1 MKKMLTGII
10 VFSLLSVVSFAQQP
24 AKYGL
29 GFEFHMFPST
39 SFPGLSA
46 IGLYFP
52 IDMNGLLIEP
62 QVVYNNNEEE
72 LDYDGGENYSSY
84 DSKTE
89 TTDYQLLVGI
99 FKCYEKD
106 KYRFYG
112 GVRMGKVW
120 HEEKYRNDNPDYDD
134 GSDDEEFGYF
144 IIAPTVGTE
153 YFFSEN
159 FSFGGEG
166 QLRTMESESQDN
178 YSNTVHKTKTTTLI
192 SNFMVRF
199 YF

>member
-10 VFSLLSVVSFAQQP
+10 VFGLLSVVSFAQQP

-29 GFEFHMFPST
+29 GFDFHMLPWVYPT
-39 SFPGLSA
+39 SA
-46 IGLYFP
+46 ILGLYFP
-52 IDMNGLLIEP
+52 IEMDGYLIEP
-62 QVVYNNNEEE
+62 QVVYNKEEE
-72 LDYDGGENYSSY
+72 QIDYDEGENYSTY
-84 DSKTE
+84 DSGSK

-192 SNFMVRF
+192 SKFMVRF